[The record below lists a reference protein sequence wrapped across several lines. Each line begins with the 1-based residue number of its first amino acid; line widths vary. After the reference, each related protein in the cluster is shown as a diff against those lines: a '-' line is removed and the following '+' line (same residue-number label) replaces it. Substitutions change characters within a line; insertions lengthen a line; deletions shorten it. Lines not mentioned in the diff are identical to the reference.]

1 MKVIATVENE
11 YLEKFGIPRQSGRLN
26 EVVSKIVFEREFSSP
41 EAFKEIEGFS
51 HLWLIFGFSKTEGKY
66 LLSVRPPRLG
76 GNKKVGVFASR
87 SPYRPNSIGLSSV
100 KLLKVEHKNG
110 ITTLYVSGA
119 DLLNGTPIYDVK
131 PYLTFTDCHTDA
143 VNGYAEEFVDYK
155 LKVENSSLLNCI
167 NEEKRNLIIKALEED
182 PRPSYH
188 KDGREYGA
196 NLFGVEVKFK
206 VENGTLFII
215 EVK

>member
-11 YLEKFGIPRQSGRLN
+11 YLEKFGIPRQSGRLS

-100 KLLKVEHKNG
+100 KLLKVEHQNG
-110 ITTLYVSGA
+110 VTTLYVSGA

-131 PYLTFTDCHTDA
+131 PYLTFTDCHIDA
-143 VNGYAEEFVDYK
+143 VNGYAEEFIDYK
-155 LKVENSSLLNCI
+155 LKVENTSLLNCVS
-167 NEEKRNLIIKALEED
+167 EEKRNLIIKALEED

-188 KDGREYGA
+188 KEGRVYGA

-206 VENGTLFII
+206 VENATLFII